1 MFIQS
6 FPPADAFLEQVSQIE
21 YKKHAQQF
29 LMFIATVVA
38 VVVAVSQFVY
48 TKAAQWYRSGGKEQL
63 LNVYQQSLKF
73 SVRVYTWTLQ
83 EFVPMMQKMYQVTYQ
98 QLVILGVCVPVKS
111 LAQGA

>member
-1 MFIQS
+1 MFTQS

-29 LMFIATVVA
+29 LMFIASAVA
-38 VVVAVSQFVY
+38 IVVAVSQFVY

-73 SVRVYTWTLQ
+73 SVQFYIWTLN
-83 EFVPMMQKMYQVTYQ
+83 EFVPMMQEMCQVTYKK
-98 QLVILGVCVPVKS
+98 LVILGVCVPV
-111 LAQGA
+111 